1 MLEVIFSKNKNVL
14 YCVIKDN
21 GVGREN
27 AGKMGEGKIKN
38 QTQSGILTTKERLRI
53 FNSSLEKIE
62 SHDDLI
68 IEDLFDENQL
78 PSGTKVQIKINTRST
93 F

>member
-1 MLEVIFSKNKNVL
+1 
-14 YCVIKDN
+14 
-21 GVGREN
+21 
-27 AGKMGEGKIKN
+27 MGEGKIKN